1 MENPPR
7 WPRTVHRKATCRLVG
22 RVYALRESGIDS
34 LMAVYHILK
43 MDGLSN
49 PPDRPRRRS
58 YTRWVRE
65 RPNELWQTDWKLAS
79 GGLLVDS
86 LPRRLLQ
93 ARDSYTLPLGRLV

>member
-58 YTRWVRE
+58 YIRGLQPPPFAHLLARHVHRE
-65 RPNELWQTDWKLAS
+65 PLDLAIVES
-79 GGLLVDS
+79 YRTGS
-86 LPRRLLQ
+86 APRLRI
-93 ARDSYTLPLGRLV
+93 ALGR